1 MLTLKYS
8 NAILCIHGGDIL
20 NKRIKELRKKLNLTL
35 EKFGERVGVS
45 RSAMGNIENGNRSVT
60 DQMFKSICRE
70 FDVNEEW
77 LRNGTGNMFR
87 TLTRS
92 EIITDF
98 TADLLKGEEESFQR
112 RFIEALAAL
121 DEDDWKTLEKI
132 SENLK
137 KK

>member
-1 MLTLKYS
+1 M
-8 NAILCIHGGDIL
+8 
-20 NKRIKELRKKLNLTL
+20 NKRIKELRNALNLTL
-35 EKFGERVGVS
+35 EKFGERLGVTKVAIS
-45 RSAMGNIENGNRSVT
+45 NLEKGNRNVT

-77 LRNGTGNMFR
+77 LRNGTGSMFR

-98 TADLLKGEEESFQR
+98 TTDLLKDEEESFQR
-112 RFIEALAAL
+112 RFIEALAVL

-132 SENLK
+132 SEKLK

>member
-1 MLTLKYS
+1 MLS
-8 NAILCIHGGDIL
+8 FDIGGEIL
-20 NKRIKELRKKLNLTL
+20 NKRIKELRNTLNLTL
-35 EKFGERVGVS
+35 EKFGERLGVTKVAIS
-45 RSAMGNIENGNRSVT
+45 NLEKGNRNVT

-77 LRNGTGNMFR
+77 LRNGTGSMFR

-98 TADLLKGEEESFQR
+98 TTDLLKDEEKSFQR
-112 RFIEALAAL
+112 RFIEALAVL

-132 SENLK
+132 SEKLK

>member
-1 MLTLKYS
+1 MLS
-8 NAILCIHGGDIL
+8 FDIGGEIL
-20 NKRIKELRKKLNLTL
+20 NKRIKELRNTLNLTL
-35 EKFGERVGVS
+35 EKFGERLGVTKVAIS
-45 RSAMGNIENGNRSVT
+45 NLEKGNRNVT

-77 LRNGTGNMFR
+77 LRNGTGSMFR

-98 TADLLKGEEESFQR
+98 TTDLLKDEEESFQR
-112 RFIEALAAL
+112 RFIEALAVL

-132 SENLK
+132 SEKLK

>member
-1 MLTLKYS
+1 MLSFDT
-8 NAILCIHGGDIL
+8 GGEIL
-20 NKRIKELRKKLNLTL
+20 NKRIKELRNALNLTL
-35 EKFGERVGVS
+35 EKFGERLGVTKVAIS
-45 RSAMGNIENGNRSVT
+45 NLEKGNRNVT

-77 LRNGTGNMFR
+77 LRNGTGSMFR

-98 TADLLKGEEESFQR
+98 TTDLLKDEEESFQR
-112 RFIEALAAL
+112 RFIEALAVL

-132 SENLK
+132 SEKLK

>member
-1 MLTLKYS
+1 M
-8 NAILCIHGGDIL
+8 
-20 NKRIKELRKKLNLTL
+20 NKRIRELRKTLGLTL
-35 EKFGERVGVS
+35 EKFGNQLGVGKTAIS
-45 RSAMGNIENGNRSVT
+45 KLENGERSVT

>member
-1 MLTLKYS
+1 M
-8 NAILCIHGGDIL
+8 NE
-20 NKRIKELRKKLNLTL
+20 RIKILRKTLGLTM
-35 EKFGERVGVS
+35 EKFGDRLGVKKNTVS
-45 RSAMGNIENGNRSVT
+45 QWEHGINDIS
-60 DQMFKSICRE
+60 DYMFKSICRE

-77 LRNGTGNMFR
+77 LRNGTGSMFR

-98 TADLLKGEEESFQR
+98 TTDLLKDEEESFQR
-112 RFIEALAAL
+112 RFIEALAVL

-132 SENLK
+132 SEKLK